1 MNKSLGIVC
10 CYFNPCNYISKYD
23 NFIEFYDKLSSYAQ
37 NICVV
42 ELIHPDS
49 QYTLPQSV
57 HSVKFHSETI
67 LWHKENLLNQGI
79 KKLLLDGFTKIAW
92 LDADIIFDDSY
103 WIDDAIKLLDQ
114 YKLCQLFS
122 RAENKNTF
130 YNGCVRE
137 WKDVGSILPINSAY
151 HTGYGWAATSEVL
164 SSCMLYDKSIL
175 GGGDSLIWLASFSH
189 LYNFNEIIKHHP
201 IQKLNLKH
209 FFKNYLSWANKW
221 GSLIQGSV
229 GHVYCPIKVLPHG
242 HTKDRNYLL
251 RYQFLIDS
259 NYNPYQD
266 IEYENNIITTN
277 NHMLLILSKKYFSS
291 RNEDQKNNKKFNSI
305 IKYIK
310 SKLNLLKLEIKFRD
324 QH

>member
-114 YKLCQLFS
+114 YKLCQL
-122 RAENKNTF
+122 
-130 YNGCVRE
+130 
-137 WKDVGSILPINSAY
+137 
-151 HTGYGWAATSEVL
+151 
-164 SSCMLYDKSIL
+164 
-175 GGGDSLIWLASFSH
+175 
-189 LYNFNEIIKHHP
+189 
-201 IQKLNLKH
+201 KH
-209 FFKNYLSWANKW
+209 FLKNYLSWANKW

-251 RYQFLIDS
+251 RYQCLIDS

-266 IEYENNIITTN
+266 IEYENNIITSN

-310 SKLNLLKLEIKFRD
+310 SKFNLLKLEIKFRD